1 MLLGR
6 WLEAGSKLLVLVE
19 PTRGVDVGARQEIY
33 AVLRDLAQQGHGILI
48 ASSDYEDITEA
59 ATSAAVMVRG
69 RVVAHLTQDQI
80 STERLTQAAGGGAHA

>member
-6 WLEAGSKLLVLVE
+6 WLEAGSKLLLLVE

-33 AVLRDLAQQGHGILI
+33 QVLRDLARQGHGILI

-59 ATSAAVMVRG
+59 ATRAIVMVRG
-69 RVVAHLTQDQI
+69 QMVAHLAQQEI
-80 STERLTQAAGGGAHA
+80 STERLTEAAGGGAHA